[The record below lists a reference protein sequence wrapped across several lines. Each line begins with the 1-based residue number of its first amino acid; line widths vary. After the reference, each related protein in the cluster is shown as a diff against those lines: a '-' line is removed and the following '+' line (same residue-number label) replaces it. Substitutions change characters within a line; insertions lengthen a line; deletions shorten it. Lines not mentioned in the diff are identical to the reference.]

1 MLDVL
6 AHPLVEPSWLA
17 AHLADGDGVVG
28 SLTNE
33 RCKEERSC
41 SCESRISIT
50 TTFPDGS
57 TDSMSISSSARKR
70 KRVAASVSEELA
82 VAPPITL
89 SERSSTGLA
98 LLRIFVGYLWF
109 QQLFW
114 KMPLTFAGLYGYV
127 VRESQHAIL
136 PGYGA
141 LLQHTFLAGCSSLS
155 SPIGCTA
162 FVPLAACVWTAELLV
177 AISLLF
183 GLFTRFGAMLATV
196 LSVQL
201 YVGLAYTEWIWT
213 YGMLVLLA
221 LAFVAVPAGRRLG
234 IDLWLAPRL
243 QEAGQRHSLARIASW
258 FV

>member
-1 MLDVL
+1 
-6 AHPLVEPSWLA
+6 
-17 AHLADGDGVVG
+17 
-28 SLTNE
+28 
-33 RCKEERSC
+33 
-41 SCESRISIT
+41 
-50 TTFPDGS
+50 
-57 TDSMSISSSARKR
+57 MSISSSAHKPQG
-70 KRVAASVSEELA
+70 AAATASQGGA
-82 VAPPITL
+82 VIAPITL

-98 LLRIFVGYLWF
+98 LLRILVGYLWF

-114 KMPLTFAGLYGYV
+114 KLPSTFAGLYPYV

-141 LLQHTFLAGCSSLS
+141 LLQHTFLAGCPSLS
-155 SPIGCTA
+155 SPAGCTA

-183 GLFTRFGAMLATV
+183 GLFTRFGALLATV
-196 LSVQL
+196 LSLQL

-221 LAFVAVPAGRRLG
+221 LVFVSVPAGRRLG

-243 QEAGQRHSLARIASW
+243 EAAGQRHRLARMAGW